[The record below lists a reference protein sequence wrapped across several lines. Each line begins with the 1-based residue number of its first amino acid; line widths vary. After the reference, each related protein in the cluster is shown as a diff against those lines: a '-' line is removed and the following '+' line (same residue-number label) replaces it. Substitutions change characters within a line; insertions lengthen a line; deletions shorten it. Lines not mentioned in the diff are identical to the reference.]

1 MKNLLQLLRP
11 HQWVKNVFVFLPLFF
26 NGQFGNV
33 RLLVQCGWAFMAY
46 CCAASAIYC
55 FNDIWDVEADR
66 KHYKKCLRPIASG
79 AVSKTSAYVL
89 MGFMI
94 LLAVGIA
101 TMLCGT
107 GRWWVLAVVLFYFC
121 LNIAYCVWLKRIA
134 LIDVFVIAL
143 GFVLR
148 VITGG
153 VATGVWLSH
162 WILIMTFLLALFLA
176 FAKRRDDVVLYE
188 ESGVLARNNIA
199 RYNLSFMNQAIT
211 IVATIS
217 LVAYIMYT
225 ISPEVVQ
232 RFDSPFV
239 YSTSIF
245 VLLGILRF
253 LQLTIV
259 DLRSGSPTKVLLS
272 DRFLQCC
279 IIGWVLT
286 FILIIYV

>member
-1 MKNLLQLLRP
+1 MKNLFILLRP
-11 HQWVKNVFVFLPLFF
+11 HQWLKNLFVFLPLFF
-26 NGQFGNV
+26 NGQIGNIS
-33 RLLVQCGWAFMAY
+33 LLMQCLWAFLAY

-66 KHYKKCLRPIASG
+66 RHSTKCLRPIASG
-79 AVSKTSAYVL
+79 AVSKTAAYMLMAAMFVL
-89 MGFMI
+89 SVTVAMTLCEVGR
-94 LLAVGIA
+94 LRVAAVI
-101 TMLCGT
+101 
-107 GRWWVLAVVLFYFC
+107 VFYFC

-134 LIDVFVIAL
+134 LIDVFVIAI

-148 VITGG
+148 VVTGG

-176 FAKRRDDVVLYE
+176 FAKRRDDVVIYE
-188 ESGVLARNNIA
+188 ESGVLARTNIA
-199 RYNLSFMNQAIT
+199 RYNLSFMNQTIT
-211 IVATIS
+211 MVATIA

-232 RFDSPFV
+232 RFDSQFV
-239 YSTSIF
+239 YSTSVF

-259 DLRSGSPTKVLLS
+259 DLRSGSPTKVLIK

-279 IIGWVLT
+279 IIGWLLT
-286 FILIIYV
+286 FVIIIYA